1 MFISNYASRA
11 RIASGTSI
19 LLGIWLLVSPWVFGY
34 QVDGAPA
41 IWNSVTVGGA
51 VAFFAACNLLS
62 AHPRTGLYWINVLLA
77 LWIMMSPFRYGY
89 AANTGFFDNLVLAVM
104 IAGCAIGG
112 DAATA
117 SAEKVRKSEV

>member
-51 VAFFAACNLLS
+51 VARAIA
-62 AHPRTGLYWINVLLA
+62 RTPKKRGTHIPQRPW
-77 LWIMMSPFRYGY
+77 SH
-89 AANTGFFDNLVLAVM
+89 
-104 IAGCAIGG
+104 C
-112 DAATA
+112 A
-117 SAEKVRKSEV
+117 SAMRGLFGRTLGTKYRRAMNP